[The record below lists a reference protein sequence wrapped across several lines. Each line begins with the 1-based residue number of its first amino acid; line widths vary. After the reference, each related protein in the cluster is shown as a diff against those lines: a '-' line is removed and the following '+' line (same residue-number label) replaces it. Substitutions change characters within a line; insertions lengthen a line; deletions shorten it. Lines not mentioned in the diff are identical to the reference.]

1 MNEGLNNLLKYTGEP
16 LEKVWRVTSL
26 NQAIALNIDHQK
38 VAYLWGKMQI

>member
-38 VAYLWGKMQI
+38 VAYL